1 MPELV
6 EVETTRR
13 DLSKLIINKRI
24 EKVDVYLD
32 KIVYNKAAEFI
43 KKVQGSIILDVK
55 RRGKWLLF
63 ELDKSYLVIH
73 FRMEG
78 RFYYQPKD
86 AKKDKHDYVIFYF
99 NDASLHYNDPR
110 LFGKMEIIEKDK
122 IEDFFKDRKLGLEYT
137 DINLTS
143 SYLKK
148 RFKSHHTDIKKMLLD
163 QSFITGIGNIYADEI
178 LFRSGINP
186 KCYADKLSTSKL
198 DLIIKNTKEVFE
210 EALKYKGTYP
220 NIDGKRGTYEQ
231 HLLVHM
237 RKGLE
242 CFKCKTI
249 IVKEK
254 VGGRGTYYCPMCQK
268 NEKRNIIK

>member
-13 DLSKLIINKRI
+13 DLSKLIINKKI

-32 KIVYNKAAEFI
+32 KIVYNKTAEFI
-43 KKVQGSIILDVK
+43 EEVKNNIIHNVI

-63 ELDKSYLVIH
+63 ELDNTYLVIH

-78 RFYYQPKD
+78 RFYYLPKNS
-86 AKKDKHDYVIFYF
+86 KRDKHDYVIFYF
-99 NDASLHYNDPR
+99 DDASLHYNDPR
-110 LFGKMEIIEKDK
+110 LFGKMEIINKDK
-122 IEDFFKDRKLGLEYT
+122 IDDFFKSKKLGLEYT
-137 DINLTS
+137 DVNLTS
-143 SYLKK
+143 KYLKQC
-148 RFKSHHTDIKKMLLD
+148 FKTHHTCIKSMLLN
-163 QSFITGIGNIYADEI
+163 QSYITGIGNIYADEI
-178 LFRSGINP
+178 LYRSGINP

-210 EALKYKGTYP
+210 EALGYKGTYP

-242 CFKCKTI
+242 CFKCKTT
-249 IVKEK
+249 IVKEN
-254 VGGRGTYYCPMCQK
+254 VAGRGTYYCPVCQK
-268 NEKRNIIK
+268 K